1 MDIDSK
7 IIESNPEISAKIRD
21 IKLKKAAK
29 ELEAIFIA
37 QVIKA
42 MEKTL
47 PGGGISG
54 KKNNLVNMLFSST
67 IGKAIAE
74 KGGVGLADMI
84 YRSLRHRNENGDKV
98 INGLPGEEY
107 LKSIELM
114 KETVVPGD
122 VDEHE

>member
-47 PGGGISG
+47 PGGGIGG
-54 KKNNLVNMLFSST
+54 KRNNLVNMLFSST

-84 YRSLRHRNENGDKV
+84 YRSLKDRNENGDKV

-107 LKSIELM
+107 LRSIELM